1 MKNKKESVLITGG
14 AGYLGS
20 ILTSHLLNKGYRV
33 TCLDNLMYRQDSPFF
48 FSHNEN
54 YSFSYGDV
62 REKVKVKELVANNDI
77 ILPLAA
83 IVGAPACKECPQEVV
98 STNYEAVKMINK
110 LRSKDQILIFPT
122 TNSGYGTTT
131 GDEFCTEE
139 TPLIPVSL
147 YGRTKADAE
156 KCILDSNKGGITFR
170 LATIFGTS
178 PRMRA
183 DLLVNDFVYKAVSDG
198 YLVIFQGHFKRN
210 YLHIRDMARA
220 FQYSIEN
227 YSSMKNEIYN
237 IGLDSANMSKL
248 ELAERIKRFVPNF
261 NIIPS
266 EIGEDPD
273 KRNYIVSSAKILKHG
288 FKPIHSLD
296 EGIQELIRGYN
307 ILIAIE
313 HREHGNF

>member
-248 ELAERIKRFVPNF
+248 EIAERIKRFVHNF
-261 NIIPS
+261 NIIPC
-266 EIGEDPD
+266 EIG
-273 KRNYIVSSAKILKHG
+273 
-288 FKPIHSLD
+288 
-296 EGIQELIRGYN
+296 
-307 ILIAIE
+307 
-313 HREHGNF
+313 